1 MILFLL
7 IELSEVDFS
16 VLLVLLGH
24 LQSQVAVFRE
34 ILLLSAL
41 PNVSE
46 VFNGLKHESSLM
58 ISELT
63 VLSKGVEANNI
74 LAVLSQER
82 FLFDLRMWTL
92 LRYKEFTVLLLLFSY
107 SLLFFFKVFLGFIYL
122 FKLLLVVPIV
132 SDGLIE

>member
-46 VFNGLKHESSLM
+46 VFNGLKHESSLI

-92 LRYKEFTVLLLLFSY
+92 LKYKEFTVLLLLFSY

>member
-16 VLLVLLGH
+16 VLLVFLGH

-34 ILLLSAL
+34 ILLFSAL

-63 VLSKGVEANNI
+63 VLSKGVEAYNI

-92 LRYKEFTVLLLLFSY
+92 LRHKEFTVLLLLFSY